1 MSVELFKKALI
12 PNCPEIEN
20 IEFWR
25 GNCYHGVHIK
35 LNENGVLSDRSAEA
49 IVKAAH
55 DALQVCGLKYSL
67 VFIHPLRELRDSP
80 EHLQLAQLLCES
92 FLLAYENGVMVRTCE
107 AVASFSDLVQIA
119 PSIVHVFERFLDS
132 DTRLSLPAI
141 TELPDEIGMA
151 FEILS
156 VETLELSG
164 LESITPCVAKGI
176 CGYCIE
182 NLKLDGLKTLSLES
196 AKAFSENF
204 KGHAISMKGLVD
216 LSPEVSEALSGNFCL
231 SFSNEI
237 ERKRRGY

>member
-25 GNCYHGVHIK
+25 GNYYHGVHIK

-55 DALQVCGLKYSL
+55 DALQVYGIKFSL

-80 EHLQLAQLLCES
+80 EHLQLAQLLFES
-92 FLLAYENGVMVRTCE
+92 KIELYENGVSTGYCE
-107 AVASFSDLVQIA
+107 REVSFSNLIQIA
-119 PSIVHVFERFLDS
+119 PSIVSVFDSCATS
-132 DTRLSLPAI
+132 DTHLSLPAI
-141 TELPDEIGMA
+141 TELSDELGMA
-151 FEILS
+151 FEILT
-156 VETLELSG
+156 VETLDLCG

-176 CGYCIE
+176 CGDRIE

-204 KGHAISMKGLVD
+204 KGHEISMKGLVD